1 MFVIYDIVIGA
12 ILLAFAV
19 RGHKRG
25 LILTLCSLVA
35 VFTAFIGASFVA
47 DLITPKV
54 ADIMVPKISSIIERR
69 LEGIVGTS
77 EDPEATSPD
86 AKETEVG
93 ASYEADTGLLDQAI
107 ESLHLPEGILDSIK
121 ESLQQLQDIGELPGI
136 LTQAVARSAAETVL
150 YLIIFVISFLLIL
163 LLWSI
168 IAHALD
174 LVAHLPVLHFF
185 NKTGGFV
192 LGLIKGSFFLFI
204 VAWVLRYLGGIIPDS
219 AIEHTYLLRFFMT
232 TDPLALMLGG

>member
-1 MFVIYDIVIGA
+1 MFMIYDIVIGT

-47 DLITPKV
+47 DLLTPKV

-69 LEGIVGTS
+69 LEEES
-77 EDPEATSPD
+77 DPSAPEAKTPD
-86 AKETEVG
+86 AEETEVG
-93 ASYEADTGLLDQAI
+93 ASYAANAGILDKAI
-107 ESLHLPEGILDSIK
+107 ETLHLPEGILDSVK
-121 ESLQQLQDIGELPGI
+121 DSLQQLQDISELPGI
-136 LTQAVARSAAETVL
+136 LTEAVARSAAETVL
-150 YLIIFVISFLLIL
+150 YLIIFLISFLLIL

-168 IAHALD
+168 IAHTLD

-192 LGLIKGSFFLFI
+192 LGLIKGVFFLFV
-204 VAWVLRYLGGIIPDS
+204 VAWVLRYLGGIIPDA

-232 TDPLALMLGG
+232 TDPLALLLGG